1 MAALLPVILGLLNAR
16 KNRVLLL
23 AQAALPE
30 HQFKAFRTLV
40 LDEFG
45 QSGLEKELAR
55 VVAEERHEER

>member
-1 MAALLPVILGLLNAR
+1 MTALLPVILGLLNAR

-55 VVAEERHEER
+55 VVAEDRHEER